1 MIITGV
7 SKPFFAKYSEQNGEV
22 SYSEGGILGRMKEV
36 GLVVNTSGGENAVYL
51 DNVLAESDRTFS
63 DGTLTLATDLLS
75 QEVSATILGV
85 HTEPLGRI
93 EGVTDE
99 NVFEHIYDDDQKS
112 PNLGVGLVIR
122 GKERGA
128 ACWKGIVLTKVKFDV
143 PEDAATTG
151 EKQISWQVPTVTAA
165 VMRDGTE
172 KHSWK
177 KDAVFSSEA
186 QAVAY
191 IKNRLNITEAAE

>member
-36 GLVVNTSGGENAVYL
+36 GLVVNTSGDGNDVYL
-51 DNVLAESDRTFS
+51 DNALADSERTFS

-75 QEVSATILGV
+75 QEVSAAILGV
-85 HTEPLGRI
+85 TPVPLGNI
-93 EGVTDE
+93 EGVTD
-99 NVFEHIYDDDQKS
+99 VDVMEHIYDDNQKA
-112 PNLGVGLVIR
+112 PFLGVGLVIR
-122 GKERGA
+122 GKERGVVR
-128 ACWKGIVLTKVKFDV
+128 WKGLVVTKVKFDV
-143 PEDAATTG
+143 PETAATTQ

-165 VMRDGTE
+165 VMRDDSSTHRWQRHATFSTE
-172 KHSWK
+172 
-177 KDAVFSSEA
+177 D